1 MLKLLGLIRL
11 ATALVLVAVLLPA
24 RPAIAAG
31 EAEALP
37 GSAGRPISFVTCP
50 IVRDTATV
58 PCWLAEH
65 DGELYYLGI
74 QVDIGAAWYPP
85 QLGHDVLVEGRV
97 AADRPRICGGI
108 VIEPIKTS
116 VLPELNPACT
126 TMWPA
131 EDRYTV
137 PFAPRGPGPANRGLE
152 RLRQQQ
158 DPQAQTDLPPT
169 IVAANTPKDF
179 VVYFDFDTH
188 LMPGGRPARIIG
200 EAIRYAQAAKAKRV
214 VVTGYRGVS
223 RLSDGRELVEMPVIP
238 ERRAQMVAYAF
249 REAGIAA
256 SVLEVRWQAEPEPG
270 NGIDDPLRRRV
281 VIAITP

>member
-1 MLKLLGLIRL
+1 MLRQRGFNWRAIGLML
-11 ATALVLVAVLLPA
+11 AMPLVGPDAAAADAEQLVGV
-24 RPAIAAG
+24 AG
-31 EAEALP
+31 Q
-37 GSAGRPISFVTCP
+37 PISFVTCP

-58 PCWLAEH
+58 PCWLAEY

-85 QLGHDVLVEGRV
+85 QLGHEVLVEGRV
-97 AADRPRICGGI
+97 AAERPRICGGI
-108 VIEPIKTS
+108 VVEPIRTS
-116 VLPELNPACT
+116 VLPELNPACN

-152 RLRQQQ
+152 RQRQQQ
-158 DPQAQTDLPPT
+158 DPQAQTDLPPPT
-169 IVAANTPKDF
+169 APSKGPKDF
-179 VVYFDFDTH
+179 VVHFDFDTH
-188 LMPGGRPARIIG
+188 LMPGGRPARVIG
-200 EAIRYAQAAKAKRV
+200 EAIRYAQAAKAKRI

-223 RLSDGRELVEMPVIP
+223 RLSDGRELIEMPVIP

-249 REAGIAA
+249 REAGFAA
-256 SVLEVRWQAEPEPG
+256 AVLQVRWQAEAEPG
-270 NGIDDPLRRRV
+270 NGIDDPSRRRV